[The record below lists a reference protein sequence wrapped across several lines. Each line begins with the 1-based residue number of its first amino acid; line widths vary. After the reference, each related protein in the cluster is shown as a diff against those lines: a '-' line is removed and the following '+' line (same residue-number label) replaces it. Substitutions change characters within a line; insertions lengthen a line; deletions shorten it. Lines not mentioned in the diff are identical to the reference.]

1 MKKIKLI
8 DLKKDM
14 MKAKKED
21 KVKANTLMM
30 LIDTIEKI
38 AKEKEPI
45 NPDYN
50 KYINEGLKKYI
61 KQVKDAINNG
71 VESAKDELKILEDYA
86 KKILPP
92 QLSET
97 ELKHIIIEYLND
109 NPGAKIGQIMGYLKK
124 TFGDRVN
131 MKKAS
136 ELVNKILKGDNND

>member
-14 MKAKKED
+14 MKAKRED

-45 NPDYN
+45 QPKYDN
-50 KYINEGLKKYI
+50 YINEGLKRYI
-61 KQVKDAINNG
+61 KQVKDALNNK
-71 VESAKDELKILEDYA
+71 VESARDELKILENYA

-92 QLSET
+92 QLSEI
-97 ELKHIIIEYLND
+97 ELKHIIVEYLND
-109 NPGAKIGQIMGYLKK
+109 NPEAKMGQIMGYLKK
-124 TFGDRVN
+124 TFSDRVN
-131 MKKAS
+131 MKDAS
-136 ELVNKILKGDNND
+136 KIVNNLLKGGNNA

>member
-1 MKKIKLI
+1 MGMKKIKLI

-21 KVKANTLMM
+21 KFKANVLMM
-30 LIDTIEKI
+30 LIDTIEKT

-45 NPDYN
+45 NTNYDN
-50 KYINEGLKKYI
+50 YIKDGLKKYI
-61 KQVKDAINNG
+61 KQVEDAIKNGMKDA
-71 VESAKDELKILEDYA
+71 KKELEILEIYA

-97 ELKHIIIEYLND
+97 ELKHIIIEFIND

-124 TFGDRVN
+124 TFNERVN

-136 ELVNKILKGDNND
+136 EIANKILKGD